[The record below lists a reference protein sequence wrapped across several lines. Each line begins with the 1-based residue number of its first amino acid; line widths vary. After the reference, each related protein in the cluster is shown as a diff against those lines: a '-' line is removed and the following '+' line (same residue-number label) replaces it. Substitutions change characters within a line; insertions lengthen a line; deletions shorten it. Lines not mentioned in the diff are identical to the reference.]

1 MPIAFRPM
9 KQDHDDLPCVADN
22 ATGLGLRARDLTPDK
37 EDQAHPG
44 RGGMSVVSCIDG
56 LRRRVAKSKF
66 PPTLVPERLHSRVPG
81 AAGSNQL
88 RVFRIGEGRFERGV
102 LTERVAIEPD
112 IDDHGTIQ
120 PCVSMHITAFKAAII
135 STRPMWCDGE
145 CDE

>member
-1 MPIAFRPM
+1 MR
-9 KQDHDDLPCVADN
+9 QDHDELPRVAET
-22 ATGLGLRARDLTPDK
+22 ATGLGVRERDLTPD
-37 EDQAHPG
+37 DAGHAHPG

-56 LRRRVAKSKF
+56 LRRRVAKRKF
-66 PPTLVPERLHSRVPG
+66 PPTLVPERLHHRVPG
-81 AAGSNQL
+81 AAGSNDL

-102 LTERVAIEPD
+102 LTERCTLEPD
-112 IDDHGTIQ
+112 IEDHGTIQ

>member
-9 KQDHDDLPCVADN
+9 KQDHDKLPCVADS
-22 ATGLGLRARDLTPDK
+22 ATGLGLRDRDLTPD
-37 EDQAHPG
+37 ENGHVRPG

-56 LRRRVAKSKF
+56 LRRRVAKGKF
-66 PPTLVPERLHSRVPG
+66 PPTLIPERLHKRVPG
-81 AAGSNQL
+81 AAGRNNL

-102 LTERVAIEPD
+102 LTERVTLEVD
-112 IDDHGTIQ
+112 VDDHGTVQ
-120 PCVSMHITAFKAAII
+120 PCSIMHVTAFKAAII